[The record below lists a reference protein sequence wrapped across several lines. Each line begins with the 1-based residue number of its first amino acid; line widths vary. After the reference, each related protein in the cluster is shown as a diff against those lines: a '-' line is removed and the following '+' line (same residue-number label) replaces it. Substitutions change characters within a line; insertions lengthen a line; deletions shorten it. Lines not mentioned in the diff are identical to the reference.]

1 MSQTREAPD
10 RRMTPSSAPTA
21 PAKTSASMPRWVKAC
36 VFVAIL
42 LIVLFVILHL
52 TGNGFGDHM
61 HASAMS
67 AIASGIQRR

>member
-1 MSQTREAPD
+1 
-10 RRMTPSSAPTA
+10 
-21 PAKTSASMPRWVKAC
+21 MPRWVKVC
-36 VFVAIL
+36 MFVAIL